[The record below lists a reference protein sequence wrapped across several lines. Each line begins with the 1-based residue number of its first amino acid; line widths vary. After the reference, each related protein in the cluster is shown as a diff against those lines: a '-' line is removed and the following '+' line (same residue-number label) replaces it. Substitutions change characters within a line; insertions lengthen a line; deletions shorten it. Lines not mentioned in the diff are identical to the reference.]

1 MRFSETAEDM
11 HALAAEHD
19 ERYEE
24 EREPNPEWQDFLQ
37 EREDKY
43 LDSFFESR
51 FESEW
56 DVWLG
61 ETPRGLRK
69 PPRTLS

>member
-1 MRFSETAEDM
+1 MRFSETAETM

-19 ERYEE
+19 ERYEAE
-24 EREPNPEWQDFLQ
+24 HEPNPEYQDFLQ

-56 DVWLG
+56 DV
-61 ETPRGLRK
+61 
-69 PPRTLS
+69 